1 MLTKVYDGTPMQNDE
16 SLCETCRHSRII
28 RGRRLEEEM
37 VFCDAMAMQT
47 VRITFKVTT
56 CTDYS
61 DSREPGYHELLEKAW
76 VLCPGSKR
84 RAAGFVR
91 GSDLHAEEIARAFKH
106 AREQE

>member
-1 MLTKVYDGTPMQNDE
+1 MLTKVYDGTPMQHGE

-47 VRITFKVTT
+47 VRVTFKVTT

-76 VLCPGSKR
+76 VLCPSSKR